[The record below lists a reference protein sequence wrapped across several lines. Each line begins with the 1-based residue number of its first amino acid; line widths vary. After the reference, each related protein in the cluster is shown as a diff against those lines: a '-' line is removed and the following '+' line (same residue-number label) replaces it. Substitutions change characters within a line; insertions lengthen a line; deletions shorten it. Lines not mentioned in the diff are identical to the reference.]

1 MKAFLIDPEKKIVSI
16 VDYDGDYTNI
26 QKMIEAKY
34 FTTVRINSDHDTVFV
49 DDEGLYTD
57 KASFMLRLKSYPSL
71 STPLKGKGLVLG
83 VNDEGDSIE
92 PIMSYEKLKSMIIWE
107 IGLWN

>member
-1 MKAFLIDPEKKIVSI
+1 MKAFLIDPEKKKVSI

-57 KASFMLRLKSYPSL
+57 KASFMLKSYP
-71 STPLKGKGLVLG
+71 TPLKGKGLVLG
-83 VNDEGDSIE
+83 VDDEGDSIE
-92 PIMSYEKLKSMIIWE
+92 PVMSYETLKSMIIWE
-107 IGLWN
+107 TNK